1 MKEQT
6 RARLAR
12 EIYTAWRACARL
24 RPTTLLALLLPN
36 VEADTY
42 HLVGM
47 DSSLDCAFAFVEE
60 E

>member
-1 MKEQT
+1 
-6 RARLAR
+6 
-12 EIYTAWRACARL
+12 
-24 RPTTLLALLLPN
+24 LPN

-60 E
+60 EEKLQMLCWARYNR